1 MRYAPPIRGKL
12 NKKVYIPTEMDL
24 GMALTGASVII
35 AELQQLREDLINT
48 VNYKIQEV
56 DEKLQSQIAE
66 ITDTTKIL
74 QETQR
79 EVINHIKDIK
89 IGPAGKNADELS
101 IARRVESKFPDVEE
115 LTKNILSKVPT
126 VDERALTKKVLQ
138 AIPDNKASLQIIQ
151 EKFEVDPMS
160 VIEKIM
166 ELPPEKLKKLKLKKE
181 NIDGLEQTMSA
192 FNNQLGRG
200 YLHGGGDTVT
210 AGTNV
215 TITTNTAGQKVI
227 SSTGGGGGGGLAVEV
242 PTGLVNGSNTSYS
255 VVNLPLWIV
264 ADNQTYFSG
273 KGYSISGTGP
283 YTLTLDAAPWN
294 FIESIYT
301 TGSTTVSTPT
311 GLVNGSNTVYTVA
324 TTPLYVVADNQTYF
338 ENFGYT
344 RVGTT
349 ITMDVA
355 PFNFIRAIN

>member
-24 GMALTGASVII
+24 GMALTGASGII

-89 IGPAGKNADELS
+89 VGPAGKDADELS
-101 IARRVESKFPDVEE
+101 IARRVESRFPNTEKIE
-115 LTKNILSKVPT
+115 KNILSKIPKLDDIT
-126 VDERALTKKVLQ
+126 SKVLQ
-138 AIPDNKASLQIIQ
+138 SIPKNKASLKVIQ

-227 SSTGGGGGGGLAVEV
+227 SSTGGGGGGLAVEV
-242 PTGLVNGSNTSYS
+242 PSGLVNGSNTSYT
-255 VVNLPLWIV
+255 VTNLPLWIV

-324 TTPLYVVADNQTYF
+324 TTPLYIVADNQTYF